1 MRQTILKAPVLADS
15 VLQEEIDLELH
26 ALQEG
31 VQRYQRLAGEA
42 VLRGDGAS
50 LKPAER
56 LLLHWLEPLT
66 HVIKEEQRHCR
77 IGTPGVGRA
86 QAGPVLNMVDAEV
99 LAVLTMH
106 AVVSACM
113 AEPAGT
119 PVNRLAH
126 SIGSAVFA
134 EIHAKELKA
143 EHKLKELEQKYRKI
157 NPKRINWWAR
167 KNLDDP
173 WTSRVAAVQTGTIL
187 IGLLI
192 EWASADS
199 YDNRFTPAFSRENI
213 WRNRKQL
220 AVIRMVDEVYRI
232 IDEGH
237 AARWHMRPR
246 YLPMIVEPYRW
257 SDDAQGGYVKIRT
270 PLVSKP
276 SGTQKRHLADADLSH
291 VYDALHAVGA
301 TPWRENRKA
310 LEVERSVWE
319 TGGGMLGI
327 PHRENRPLIPFP
339 AGYDSAAPQRERWRN
354 VDPEVKR
361 RHKAESAAIRR
372 ENVSR
377 KSDRQEFLQRML
389 IADRFQN
396 HQKFYYPHQLDFRG
410 RVYPIP
416 AHLNHQG
423 DDVCRGLL
431 EFAEGKP
438 TGDLRW
444 LAIHAA
450 NCWGFDKVSYDDRKD
465 WTVTNLSRIQR
476 AIADPMGT
484 DWWRKA
490 EKPWQFLAACFAMFD
505 PDAAAHLPIQLDGT
519 CNGLQHYA
527 ALGRDERGAAVV
539 NMLPGARPADV
550 YSNVAAVVA
559 RLVKADSDPQA
570 AVIRD
575 MIDRKM
581 VKQTVMTSVYGV
593 TMVGARQQIQERLR
607 ERGIEGQALY
617 DASRYLSNKVLS
629 GIGEVCSGARAIMD
643 WLRECAEA
651 VTATSRPVRWT
662 TPLGFPVTQPYRKY
676 RTKQVNTR
684 LAELRL
690 IVEDE
695 SVPVARK
702 RHADGFA
709 PNFVHSIDATHMMM
723 TAVACRE
730 AGITFAGVHDS
741 YWTHAATA
749 DDLAR
754 ITREQFVK
762 LHSQPILAN
771 LAAEL
776 RELNPE
782 AEIADP
788 PPPGNYDLGNVLK
801 SPYFFS

>member
-31 VQRYQRLAGEA
+31 VTRYQRLAGEA

-66 HVIKEEQRHCR
+66 HVIKEEQKACR

-86 QAGPVLNMVDAEV
+86 AAGPVLNMVDAEV
-99 LAVLTMH
+99 LAVLAMH

-119 PVNRLAH
+119 PTTRLAH

-134 EIHAKELKA
+134 EIHAKELRA

-173 WTSRVAAVQTGTIL
+173 WTSRIAAVQAGSIL

-199 YDNRFTPAFSRENI
+199 YDNKFTPAFSRENV
-213 WRNRKQL
+213 WRHRKHL

-246 YLPMIVEPYRW
+246 YLPMIVEPYPW
-257 SDDAQGGYVKIRT
+257 TKDAQGGYVKIRT

-276 SGTQKRHLADADLSH
+276 TGTQKRYLAAADLSR

-301 TPWRENRKA
+301 TPWRESQPVLK
-310 LEVERSVWE
+310 VERTIWE

-339 AGYDSAAPQRERWRN
+339 AGYDPSAQPRERWRD
-354 VDPEVKR
+354 VDPEVKK

-372 ENVSR
+372 ENVGR

-389 IADRFQN
+389 IADRF
-396 HQKFYYPHQLDFRG
+396 KSYPRFYYPHQLDFRG

-431 EFAEGKP
+431 EFAEGKECGLP
-438 TGDLRW
+438 DWIL
-444 LAIHAA
+444 IHAA
-450 NCWGFDKVSYDDRKD
+450 NCWGFDKASYAERKD
-465 WTVTNLSRIQR
+465 WTLSNLRNITE
-476 AIADPMGT
+476 AHNAPLDT
-484 DWWRKA
+484 DWWHGA
-490 EKPWQFLAACFAMFD
+490 EKPWQFLAAVFAIFD
-505 PDAAAHLPIQLDGT
+505 PEAAAHLPIQLDGT

-559 RLVKADSDPQA
+559 RLVKADTHDQA
-570 AVIRD
+570 KVVRD
-575 MIDRKM
+575 LIDRKM

-593 TMVGARQQIQERLR
+593 TMVGAREQIQERLR

-617 DASRYLSNKVLS
+617 DASRYLSNQVLS

-651 VTATSRPVRWT
+651 VVATGQPVRWT

-676 RTKQVNTR
+676 RIKTVETR
-684 LAELRL
+684 LAHLRL

-695 SVPVARK
+695 TVPVARK

-723 TAVACRE
+723 TATACRE

-741 YWTHAATA
+741 YWTHAATTDA
-749 DDLAR
+749 LAQ

-776 RELNPE
+776 RTLNPD
-782 AEIADP
+782 AEIPDP
-788 PPPGNYDLGNVLK
+788 PPPGNYDIGNVLK